1 MLWES
6 VRDDPEQVKAREA
19 VIATTTEIIQQ
30 VELWQQAAAMRR
42 DRAPSVANTVDAA
55 EEATAAPMPVDS

>member
-19 VIATTTEIIQQ
+19 VIASTTDILRQ
-30 VELWQQAAAMRR
+30 VELWQQAATMRR
-42 DRAPSVANTVDAA
+42 DRAPSVANALDTA
-55 EEATAAPMPVDS
+55 E

>member
-19 VIATTTEIIQQ
+19 VIASTTEIIQQ
-30 VELWQQAAAMRR
+30 VELWTQAATVRA
-42 DRAPSVANTVDAA
+42 DRAPSVANAMDTT
-55 EEATAAPMPVDS
+55 E